1 MNPIAQ
7 RDPPTATTEVPVHT
21 EAAALPDPTPA
32 GPAEP
37 SKKGAVSSLGVARA
51 RRKLQV
57 GEIAEQAGLT
67 VEAVDALEQSRL
79 YRFPTQR
86 DAIAAAVLYGSA
98 LGISVSEARELAGL
112 PPRDSLLGRST
123 RIRAAAI
130 VAFAIATVLLA
141 WFVIV
146 PRLADEPP
154 VVDADVATLLPAPE
168 LVASL
173 PERWEIEV
181 DILNGSEVGRAG
193 ARLADKIAGLSY
205 QIKDVGNAPRNDYP
219 ETRVYYTPGSAGIAE
234 RLAAELGVT
243 TQELPG
249 GNEPR
254 RLVVV
259 AGAEAPLD

>member
-7 RDPPTATTEVPVHT
+7 RDSPTAATEPPVRA
-21 EAAALPDPTPA
+21 EAAALPDSPSS
-32 GPAEP
+32 GPGGS
-37 SKKGAVSSLGVARA
+37 SKERVVSSLGVARE

-57 GEIAEQAGLT
+57 DEIAEQAGLT
-67 VEAVDALEQSRL
+67 VEAVDALEQGRL
-79 YRFPTQR
+79 YRFPSQR
-86 DAIAAAVLYGSA
+86 EAIAAAVLYSSA
-98 LGISVSEARELAGL
+98 LGISVNEARQLAGL
-112 PPRDSLLGRST
+112 PPRESLLGRSALT
-123 RIRAAAI
+123 RTGAI
-130 VAFAIATVLLA
+130 LAFVVATALLG

-146 PRLADEPP
+146 PRLADEAPAA
-154 VVDADVATLLPAPE
+154 DADVATLLPAPE
-168 LVASL
+168 LAASL
-173 PERWEIEV
+173 PERWEIEIDV
-181 DILNGSEVGRAG
+181 LNGSEVGRAG

-205 QIKDVGNAPRNDYP
+205 QIKDVGNAPRDDYP

-254 RLVVV
+254 RLVVI